1 MKSKPKSA
9 EYQTFQTALKQVL
22 QVSHTELQERIAEEK
37 KAKAS
42 KPRPS
47 SSDRASSG
55 KG

>member
-1 MKSKPKSA
+1 MKSKRSP
-9 EYQTFQTALKQVL
+9 EYDNFAGALKKVL
-22 QVSHTELQERIAEEK
+22 QVSHTEMQRRIAEEK

-47 SSDRASSG
+47 LDHASSG